1 MRCSSLRA
9 VLGQHGTTH
18 YGTTHYC
25 GHYLRE
31 LLRPD
36 DSVIKPHAQRMLPR
50 TVTRLPACNR
60 MARGDAPPR
69 EGARLTPAQPRRQQ
83 LQHLS
88 PSLGAV
94 PHHRT
99 PAVPPAAQWL
109 CQHHRHQQPTRPGA
123 QCLCA
128 LTEFH
133 LPPPRPRSAL
143 HRPAVGRR
151 GRSGA
156 PARGP
161 PHLVVAAQRGVQA
174 REAIEASSIHQRPSL
189 FSHGGTTTP
198 SRPTPLKAPKNRPNT
213 SPARRAR
220 KLASWHHVI
229 MIVNRPFSRRE
240 ISRGTKPL
248 TVGTSV

>member
-1 MRCSSLRA
+1 
-9 VLGQHGTTH
+9 
-18 YGTTHYC
+18 
-25 GHYLRE
+25 
-31 LLRPD
+31 
-36 DSVIKPHAQRMLPR
+36 MLPR

-198 SRPTPLKAPKNRPNT
+198 SRPTRTPHSKPQKTGQILRQHGALGN
-213 SPARRAR
+213 S
-220 KLASWHHVI
+220 LH
-229 MIVNRPFSRRE
+229 
-240 ISRGTKPL
+240 GTML
-248 TVGTSV
+248 L